1 MINEQSLLGAL
12 NTQIICMKCISEC
25 CKGRLN
31 DEQTPYVQNFPSING
46 NNQEHHS
53 ALMSGK
59 IIFLLFLLLVEL
71 KYLHKKC

>member
-1 MINEQSLLGAL
+1 MSKHHMYRI
-12 NTQIICMKCISEC
+12 
-25 CKGRLN
+25 
-31 DEQTPYVQNFPSING
+31 FPSING

-71 KYLHKKC
+71 KYLHKNVKHSSVTI